1 MRFAAIAD
9 IHGNKLAL
17 EAVIADIGSM
27 GIRDIV
33 NLGDHL
39 SGPLVPPG
47 TADVLMESQI
57 LSIQGD
63 QDRILVDLSHS
74 SPALSDRNDFKQL
87 SRRHFDW
94 LASLPST
101 MLYRD
106 EVFLCHGTPKDD
118 ATHWLEVVSDAGRLQ
133 KRPIE
138 QVASYATGVK
148 ASLLLCGHT
157 HLPEIAC
164 LPSGQIVVNVGSV
177 GCPGYE
183 VKKPVAY
190 KVEAGTPHAC
200 YAIFEKTRQ
209 NWTVTFR
216 YVPYDHAAMAKMAE
230 ANGLRAWASALR
242 TGRIS

>member
-9 IHGNKLAL
+9 IHGNRLAL
-17 EAVIADIGSM
+17 EAVIADIATM

-39 SGPLVPPG
+39 SGPLDPCG
-47 TADVLMESQI
+47 TADVLMASQI

-63 QDRILVDLSHS
+63 QDRILVELSRS
-74 SPALSDRNDFKQL
+74 SAASSNRNDFKQL
-87 SRRHFDW
+87 SARHLDW
-94 LASLPST
+94 LASQRST

-118 ATHWLEVVSDAGRLQ
+118 ATHWLEVVSDAGLQ
-133 KRPIE
+133 KRPVE
-138 QVASYATGVK
+138 QVAAYAVGLR
-148 ASLLLCGHT
+148 ASLMLCGHT
-157 HLPEIAC
+157 HLPKIAC
-164 LPSGQIVVNVGSV
+164 LPNGQLVVNVGSV

-183 VKKPVAY
+183 IKTPVAY

-200 YAIFEKTRQ
+200 YAILEKTRQ

-216 YVPYDHAAMAKMAE
+216 YVPYDHVAMAKMAE
-230 ANGLRAWASALR
+230 ANGMKAWASAL
-242 TGRIS
+242 TSGWVS